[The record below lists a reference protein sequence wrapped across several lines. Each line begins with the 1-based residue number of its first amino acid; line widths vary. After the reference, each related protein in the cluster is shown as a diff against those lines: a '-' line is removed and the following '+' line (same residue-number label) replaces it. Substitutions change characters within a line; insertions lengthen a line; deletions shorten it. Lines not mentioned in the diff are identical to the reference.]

1 MISDE
6 EGEMMEGSKT
16 WGWSYDPYG
25 RKGFCEI
32 PLNPPQFPGV
42 LA

>member
-6 EGEMMEGSKT
+6 EGEMKEGSKT
-16 WGWSYDPYG
+16 CGWSYDPYG

-32 PLNPPQFPGV
+32 SLNSPQLPEV
-42 LA
+42 VE